1 MKRCLMALLLVAGL
15 APASYAVAGEEP
27 KSIQFFQQEIELTI
41 ASLETQRKVLIEH
54 NLQLSDEEAAAFWP
68 VYNDYRAR
76 MRKVTD
82 ELVRII
88 TDYADAW
95 RHHSLS
101 DKQAIKLVDRY
112 LNVLQN
118 RIKVKKSF
126 VHKFKKALPPK
137 KVARFYQVDHRLDML
152 VDMAIAKG
160 VPLAE

>member
-1 MKRCLMALLLVAGL
+1 M
-15 APASYAVAGEEP
+15 
-27 KSIQFFQQEIELTI
+27 
-41 ASLETQRKVLIEH
+41 LIEH

-118 RIKVKKSF
+118 RITVKKSF